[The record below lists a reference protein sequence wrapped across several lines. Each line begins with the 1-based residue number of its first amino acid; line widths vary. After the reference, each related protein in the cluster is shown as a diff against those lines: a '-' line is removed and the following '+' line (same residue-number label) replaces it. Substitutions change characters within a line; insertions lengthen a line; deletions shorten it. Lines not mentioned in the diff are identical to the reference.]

1 MINRRAVIGFSLGP
15 IGVGLLSFV
24 SLPIMAWI
32 FPPDMIGKFSMLQVA
47 IGLSVVTCCLGL
59 DQAYAREYH
68 ESDDRGALL
77 LNATVP
83 GLTLLLGVLIILG
96 LSDPPLLSKLLFGIN
111 SAALSGIVATCL
123 VIAYLSRFFS
133 VILRMQ
139 DRGFAYSMSQILS
152 KFALLLIVL
161 GYALFITSRT
171 FMMLMLA
178 QVTAL
183 ALTLV
188 AFGWSTRHD
197 WWQSIRA
204 KLNRL
209 QFQQLLG
216 FGLPLAFA
224 GIATWGVATLDR
236 VFLRAMSTYEEL
248 AIYSVAASIA
258 SGVTILASIFNTV
271 WAPLVYR
278 WVADDR
284 EAAKRVDGI
293 ASQVVVVMVVFLCL
307 VGGSSWILDY
317 VLPSAYGR
325 VSFLV
330 VGCMVSPMFYT
341 LSEVTGIGIAVSR
354 RTIFALAASGA
365 AVLFNGAFCF
375 VLVPRFGA
383 LGATSATACA
393 FWLFFALRTEFSAL
407 TWHRLRSVKVHGY
420 AIFCLLFALSYAA
433 FGPRS
438 PPVAILGWW
447 VLLGIV
453 MFVNRNVIRNLWK
466 VLLLQI
472 RLAKAT
478 GFVEKL

>member
-1 MINRRAVIGFSLGP
+1 MGESVMDRRAVIGFALGP
-15 IGVGLLSFV
+15 VGVGLLSFI
-24 SLPIMAWI
+24 SLPVMAWI
-32 FPPDMIGKFSMLQVA
+32 FPPEMIGKLSMLQVA
-47 IGLSVVTCCLGL
+47 IGLSIVSCCLGL

-68 ESDDRGALL
+68 ESHDHGTLL

-83 GLTLLLGVLIILG
+83 GLAMLLGVLMFLA
-96 LSDPPLLSKLLFGIN
+96 LSDPPLLSKLLFGID
-111 SAALSGIVATCL
+111 SAVLSGIAAACL

-139 DRGFAYSMSQILS
+139 DRGFTYSMSQILS
-152 KFALLLIVL
+152 KLVLLLIVL
-161 GYALFITSRT
+161 GYALFTTSRT

-183 ALTLV
+183 ALALV
-188 AFGWSTRHD
+188 TFGWSTHQD
-197 WWQSIRA
+197 WWQSIHA
-204 KLNRL
+204 KLDRS
-209 QFQQLLG
+209 QFQRLLS

-258 SGVTILASIFNTV
+258 AGVTILASIFNTV

-284 EAAKRVDGI
+284 DAAKRVDSVT
-293 ASQVVVVMVVFLCL
+293 SQVIVVMVIILCL

-330 VGCMVSPMFYT
+330 VGCMISPMFYT

-354 RTIFALAASGA
+354 RTVLSLAASGA
-365 AVLFNGAFCF
+365 AVFFNIALCF

-383 LGATSATACA
+383 LGAMCATACA
-393 FWLFFALRTEFSAL
+393 FWLFFALRTEFSAM
-407 TWHRLRSVKVHGY
+407 TWHRLRRVKVHSY
-420 AIFCLLFALSYAA
+420 AIFCLLFALAYAV

-438 PPVAILGWW
+438 PRVAIAGWW
-447 VLLGIV
+447 VLLGIA
-453 MFVNRNVIRNLWK
+453 MFVDRSIIRNLWIT
-466 VLLLQI
+466 LLRQVGPM
-472 RLAKAT
+472 KAT
-478 GFVEKL
+478 G